1 MDKKWI
7 AHRTENGRIQ
17 TIKEHLEGTA
27 AYCERFAS
35 SFGAGDIGRLTGLAH
50 DLGKFSE
57 AFQKRIYGASI
68 SVDHSTAGAFE
79 TKDVASAFSIL
90 GHHGGIPDKGGRGDI
105 GGSTFFARQR
115 KYLQGEIEAY
125 STWKDEIVLP
135 VVKTPSCFHVDERCY
150 SFFTRMLFSCL
161 VDSDYLDTEAFY
173 EEKVRGTN
181 SLPISQLMNLLDR
194 YTDAWKNPT
203 NELNYVRT
211 KILENCL
218 IQGEEKEPGIYSMTV
233 PTGGGKTISSLMFAL
248 HHAKK
253 NNLKRIIYVIP
264 YTSIIE
270 QTSAI
275 FKAILG
281 KDNVLE
287 HHSGIVYDEK
297 ELRENKALYGLK
309 LASENWDIPIIV
321 TTAVQF
327 FESFYSNRPAKCRKL
342 HNVAES
348 VVIFDEAQ
356 MIPVSQLKPC
366 VYTMAQLAKNYRTT
380 ILLCTATQPAL
391 EDVFRQFLPD
401 IRIDE
406 ICSRDL
412 YQQKIFNRVVFRNMG
427 ECSWAQLL
435 DELREKQQ
443 VLCIVNRRKN
453 AQEIYSNLK
462 DIEGSFHLTTLMCPA
477 HRKQVLDQIRMRLKS
492 GQTCRVIATSL
503 IEAGVDVD
511 FPFVYREIA
520 GLDSILQAAG
530 RCNREGKRSRESS
543 IVSVFK
549 SEDSVPELFALNAM
563 ISEQV
568 LEKYQEINSED
579 AIRYYFQTLRK
590 YLNSDSAQ
598 DMNGVFKISPFDFSS
613 IDSAFHLIDSNTYT
627 IYVPFDEGEE
637 LLKRFHAGE
646 QTNALVRL
654 LARYSVP
661 VYIGQLKKLE
671 EAGAITPLYEGTSE
685 QYELINPVIYSTE
698 MGLNMDTGG
707 GDAFFI

>member
-7 AHRTENGRIQ
+7 AHRTENGRVQ
-17 TIKEHLEGTA
+17 TIKEHLDGTA
-27 AYCERFAS
+27 GYCERFAS
-35 SFGAGDIGRLTGLAH
+35 SFGAGDIGRLTALAH

-57 AFQKRIYGASI
+57 AFQKRINGASI

-79 TKDVASAFSIL
+79 TKDVASAFCIL

-105 GGSTFFARQR
+105 GGSTFFSRQR
-115 KYLQGEIEAY
+115 KYLQGEIESCSA
-125 STWKDEIVLP
+125 WKDEIVLP
-135 VVKTPSCFHVDERCY
+135 VAKTPSCFQADERSY
-150 SFFTRMLFSCL
+150 SFFIRMLFSCL

-173 EEKVRGTN
+173 EEKVRDTS
-181 SLPISQLMNLLDR
+181 SLSVSQLMNLLDK

-203 NELNYVRT
+203 NELNFVRT
-211 KILENCL
+211 KILENSL

-270 QTSAI
+270 QTATI
-275 FKAILG
+275 FKDILG
-281 KDNVLE
+281 EDNVLE

-297 ELRENKALYGLK
+297 EVRENKTLCGLK

-327 FESFYSNRPAKCRKL
+327 FESFYSNKPAKCRKL

-391 EDVFRQFLPD
+391 DDVFRQFLTNL
-401 IRIDE
+401 RIDE

-412 YQQKIFNRVVFRNMG
+412 YRQKVFKRVAFRNIG
-427 ECSWAQLL
+427 ECSWTQLM
-435 DELREKQQ
+435 DELSEKQQ

-453 AQEIYSNLK
+453 AQELYRGIK
-462 DIEGSFHLTTLMCPA
+462 DLEGSFHLTTLMCSA
-477 HRKQVLDQIRMRLKS
+477 HRKQVLNQIRMRLKS
-492 GQTCRVIATSL
+492 GQSCRVIATSL

-520 GLDSILQAAG
+520 GLDSID
-530 RCNREGKRSRESS
+530 RK
-543 IVSVFK
+543 SV
-549 SEDSVPELFALNAM
+549 V
-563 ISEQV
+563 
-568 LEKYQEINSED
+568 
-579 AIRYYFQTLRK
+579 
-590 YLNSDSAQ
+590 
-598 DMNGVFKISPFDFSS
+598 
-613 IDSAFHLIDSNTYT
+613 
-627 IYVPFDEGEE
+627 
-637 LLKRFHAGE
+637 
-646 QTNALVRL
+646 
-654 LARYSVP
+654 
-661 VYIGQLKKLE
+661 
-671 EAGAITPLYEGTSE
+671 
-685 QYELINPVIYSTE
+685 
-698 MGLNMDTGG
+698 
-707 GDAFFI
+707 